1 MIKRNG
7 KMSRSYSYMYPT
19 IQMMTLTDC
28 SKSREYNNNNNN
40 NNNKLVSDYMMKAF
54 EYSFKGLFAE

>member
-1 MIKRNG
+1 
-7 KMSRSYSYMYPT
+7 
-19 IQMMTLTDC
+19 MMTLTDC
-28 SKSREYNNNNNN
+28 SKSRAYN

>member
-1 MIKRNG
+1 
-7 KMSRSYSYMYPT
+7 MSRSYFYIYPA

-28 SKSREYNNNNNN
+28 SKSRAYNNNNNN
-40 NNNKLVSDYMMKAF
+40 NLVSDYMMKAF

>member
-1 MIKRNG
+1 MFTMIKRNG
-7 KMSRSYSYMYPT
+7 IMSRSYSYIYPA

-28 SKSREYNNNNNN
+28 SKSRAYNNNNNI
-40 NNNKLVSDYMMKAF
+40 VSDYMMKAF

>member
-1 MIKRNG
+1 MIKRNAI
-7 KMSRSYSYMYPT
+7 MSHSYSYIYPA

-28 SKSREYNNNNNN
+28 SKSRAYN